1 MTTQVGVEGIV
12 PAFTQGDRLRK
23 ARTYAGL
30 TVAELSERAGM
41 SEKTVNN
48 YEGDRVK
55 TRRPTLIAWA
65 LATGVSLEWL
75 ETGAQP
81 HHGPNPPAPARKPDP
96 DGLAELAA
104 QKRRRARGT
113 TAEYVHAA

>member
-1 MTTQVGVEGIV
+1 MEGVV

-81 HHGPNPPAPARKPDP
+81 HHGPPPPAPAAPAD
-96 DGLAELAA
+96 DAALAELT
-104 QKRRRARGT
+104 RRKIRSGRRGGS
-113 TAEYVHAA
+113 TAEYSDAA